1 MDIDIYILY
10 MGTSVEKCE
19 AAAVDTGDGGED
31 DGDDDGND

>member
-10 MGTSVEKCE
+10 MGTRVEKCE
-19 AAAVDTGDGGED
+19 VAAVDTGDGGED